1 MERIKNDIS
10 DEEDGVWKD
19 QQNGDGKTLTGED
32 VEFVGA
38 GVPIVEDVTQDDVAP
53 AG

>member
-1 MERIKNDIS
+1 MLT
-10 DEEDGVWKD
+10 DEV
-19 QQNGDGKTLTGED
+19 

-38 GVPIVEDVTQDDVAP
+38 AVPIVEDVTQDDVAP